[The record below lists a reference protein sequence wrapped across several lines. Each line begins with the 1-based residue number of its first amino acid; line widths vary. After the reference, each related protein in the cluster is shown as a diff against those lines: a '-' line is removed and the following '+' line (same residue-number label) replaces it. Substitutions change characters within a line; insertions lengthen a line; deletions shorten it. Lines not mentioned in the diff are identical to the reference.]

1 MSTTK
6 PLSER
11 RLAANRA
18 NAQKSTGPRTPE
30 GKAASSRNA
39 VKHGFTASSFS
50 VVRLEDLQELA
61 KLKADAVACYKPVNA
76 QELFAIERI
85 ALAQMQILRGARLE
99 AGLFTAAFNLAID
112 PDEGNPIIPMHEH
125 VVGDIEITRQQNRN
139 YALGEG
145 FRKITEKSDAWVL
158 LLRYQAKAERDYRRA
173 IEDFERLKALR
184 TEMPNEPNVA
194 SAQAAT
200 RAAVVRNDEAEPA
213 EPEDLATIEELNYRL
228 AGSLRYEE
236 LRNRKPASPVTAPVS
251 IPLDP
256 PQRDPNPE

>member
-6 PLSER
+6 PPSER

-50 VVRLEDLQELA
+50 VVRLEDLQEIA

-76 QELFAIERI
+76 QELFAVERI

-145 FRKITEKSDAWVL
+145 FRKMTEKSDAWVL

-184 TEMPNEPNVA
+184 TEMPNEPNIG
-194 SAQAAT
+194 AQ
-200 RAAVVRNDEAEPA
+200 PA

-236 LRNRKPASPVTAPVS
+236 RRNRKPASPVTPPVS
-251 IPLDP
+251 IPREL